1 MKCKAYPC
9 VIVIIALVAI
19 FLPKISA
26 FAASEDVVA
35 VAASMHECALELAAA
50 FEEADLGEAPKVVSG
65 ASGKLAAQIT
75 SGAPFCLFLSASPEW
90 TEKLKKDGLLYDI
103 APMAKAPAVAWWPK
117 DEAISLEALRGEK
130 VRIAIADPAAA

>member
-35 VAASMHECALELAAA
+35 VAASMHECTLELAAA
-50 FEEADLGEAPKVVSG
+50 FEEADFGEAPRLVSG

-75 SGAPFCLFLSASPEW
+75 AGAPFCLFYPQVPN
-90 TEKLKKDGLLYDI
+90 G
-103 APMAKAPAVAWWPK
+103 
-117 DEAISLEALRGEK
+117 R
-130 VRIAIADPAAA
+130 RN